1 MRYIQSKN
9 SSGDTVF
16 VAVRDD
22 HSTDEEKILSL
33 ARSIGKERAQK
44 MMSIK
49 SKLSAYLVGEETS
62 PE

>member
-9 SSGDTVF
+9 SNGDTVY
-16 VAVRDD
+16 VATVDD

-49 SKLSAYLVGEETS
+49 PRLTPYLIGEETS